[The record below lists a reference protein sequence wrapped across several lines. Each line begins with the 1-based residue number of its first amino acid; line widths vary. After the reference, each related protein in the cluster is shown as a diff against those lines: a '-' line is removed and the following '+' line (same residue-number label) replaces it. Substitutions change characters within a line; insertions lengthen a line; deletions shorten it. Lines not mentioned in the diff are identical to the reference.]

1 MNESGKTMGLAAYGK
16 PLYKGQLMESFA
28 ENDLSPSK
36 DFEKLCKSVQRLT
49 NINNLSSLK
58 IKI

>member
-36 DFEKLCKSVQRLT
+36 DFENYVNLCKD
-49 NINNLSSLK
+49 
-58 IKI
+58 